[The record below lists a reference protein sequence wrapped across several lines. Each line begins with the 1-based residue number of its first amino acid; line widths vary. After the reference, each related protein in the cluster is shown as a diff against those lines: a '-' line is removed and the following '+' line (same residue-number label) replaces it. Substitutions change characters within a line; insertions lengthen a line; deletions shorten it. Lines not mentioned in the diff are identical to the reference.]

1 MKGPNELRAAE
12 RADDTGIFVEI
23 NISASA
29 ARRIN
34 TLFGYRKIIFSFAS
48 QASAGRWHREP
59 R

>member
-29 ARRIN
+29 ARRVN

-48 QASAGRWHREP
+48 QASAER
-59 R
+59 